1 MTVGRFNVF
10 FLSVDSIPGDDYVLF
25 QCEYLQ
31 DYHETLAR
39 ARVDKKLNHADAHQK
54 LCNDEAFAREYKFG
68 ARAYAKDPGG
78 KAHDEPAPF
87 DIDSIMLYKS
97 TYFANRDCFTDKTK
111 CPLLKYAKAGAT
123 IDRNQLEII
132 KQPTHPSDG
141 DAKFI
146 QRWYP
151 ASP

>member
-111 CPLLKYAKAGAT
+111 CPLLKYAKAG
-123 IDRNQLEII
+123 
-132 KQPTHPSDG
+132 
-141 DAKFI
+141 
-146 QRWYP
+146 
-151 ASP
+151 